1 MAEAPPK
8 PHKEAFMNEKN
19 HAQVAFVTGGAQGLG
34 LGISQHL
41 LNNGWKVMMFDLDE
55 EAGREAMDAL
65 DEKSRTRCLFFAGDV
80 TDEQDVAIAVQ
91 RTIDRFGRINGLV
104 NNAGIANPDNG
115 SFEHLDW
122 QAWRHVI
129 DVNLGGAFLVAK
141 HATQHLRKHNGAI
154 VNISSTRAFQSEAN
168 SEAYAATK
176 GGLVSLTH
184 AMAVSLSGDVRVN
197 AIAPGW
203 IEVGDWKKA
212 ATKTQPAHSESDKKQ
227 HPAGRVG
234 TPNDIAHAVAFLL
247 DGEKSG
253 FITGETLRIDGGMT
267 HKMIYQD

>member
-1 MAEAPPK
+1 MTDTHHPR
-8 PHKEAFMNEKN
+8 
-19 HAQVAFVTGGAQGLG
+19 VAFVTGGAQGLG
-34 LGISQHL
+34 LGISRHL
-41 LNNGWKVMMFDLDE
+41 LDAGWKVMMFDLDE

-65 DEKSRTRCLFFAGDV
+65 DEDLREKCLFFAGDV
-80 TDEQDVAIAVQ
+80 ASEKDIAIAVQ
-91 RTIDRFGRINGLV
+91 RTIDRFGRIDGLV
-104 NNAGIANPDNG
+104 NNAGIANPHNG

-122 QAWRHVI
+122 DDWQRVI
-129 DVNLGGAFLVAK
+129 NVNLGGVFLAAK
-141 HATQHLRKHNGAI
+141 HATQHLRKSRGAI
-154 VNISSTRAFQSEAN
+154 VNISSTRAFQSEAD

-176 GGLVSLTH
+176 GGIVALTH
-184 AMAVSLSGDVRVN
+184 AMAVSLSGAVRVN

-203 IEVGDWKKA
+203 IEVGDWKKSSQR
-212 ATKTQPAHSESDKKQ
+212 TTPAHSEQDKNQ

-234 TPNDIAHAVAFLL
+234 IPADIANAVAFLL